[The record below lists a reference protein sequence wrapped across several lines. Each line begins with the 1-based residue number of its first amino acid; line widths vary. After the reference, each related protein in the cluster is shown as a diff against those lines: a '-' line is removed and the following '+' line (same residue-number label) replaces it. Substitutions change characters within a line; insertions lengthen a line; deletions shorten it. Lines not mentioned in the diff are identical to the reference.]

1 MKSVTEKCTEMARA
15 NNNVVKMS
23 NYELTAFNLDKVEE
37 LETAIAPGGFGFGC
51 GCKGVFGAF
60 CGH

>member
-1 MKSVTEKCTEMARA
+1 MKSVAEKRTEMAKTENA
-15 NNNVVKMS
+15 VVTKN
-23 NYELTAFNLDKVEE
+23 NYELTGFNMDKVEE